1 MYIITIIIFIIFIII
16 IIIIYI
22 HLFFFII
29 QMAPY
34 PEGATVSAVN
44 FLGFNDPMMSPT
56 GKRLQFASWKDPP
69 FSSWDLWSTRI
80 RINIIYVS
88 YTRPGKPTKNDGKI
102 HHFLVG

>member
-1 MYIITIIIFIIFIII
+1 MYIITIIIIIFFRIII
-16 IIIIYI
+16 IVIYT
-22 HLFFFII
+22 LVFLII

-69 FSSWDLWSTRI
+69 FSSWDL
-80 RINIIYVS
+80 
-88 YTRPGKPTKNDGKI
+88 
-102 HHFLVG
+102 